1 MENFIKQ
8 IEKKIVLLIE
18 KYNSVRDEKIILE
31 KKNNELFVELEQKAK
46 QIKILEDKIKI
57 MKISKSV
64 DSSSE
69 DVYKT
74 KHKINEYVREIDK
87 CLVLLSK

>member
-1 MENFIKQ
+1 
-8 IEKKIVLLIE
+8 
-18 KYNSVRDEKIILE
+18 
-31 KKNNELFVELEQKAK
+31 
-46 QIKILEDKIKI
+46 

>member
-1 MENFIKQ
+1 VENFIKK
-8 IEKKIVLLIE
+8 IEKKIALLIE

-57 MKISKSV
+57 IKISKSV

>member
-1 MENFIKQ
+1 MENFINK
-8 IEKKIVLLIE
+8 IEKKIALLIE
-18 KYNSVRDEKIILE
+18 NYNSVRDEKIILE